1 MSKSALIL
9 VDVINDFFHPDG
21 SNFHEEYL
29 PVLENIKSVL
39 AQARVNGLMIV
50 HTMEEHIPGHPD
62 FEWRKL
68 PKHNFKGTANAQP
81 EKDIEIRAGEYRVP
95 KRRYSAFFATDLD
108 LILRERGIEK
118 LFLVGVKTHVCVRAT
133 AQDAFAYGYQVYVI
147 AGAIGSNHAHLHSA
161 SLEDIDR
168 YMGRVISMD
177 DAFQMFAVETSL
189 NG

>member
-1 MSKSALIL
+1 MNKAALVL

-29 PVLENIKSVL
+29 PILENIKFVL
-39 AQARVNGLMIV
+39 AQARLNNLVIV
-50 HTMEEHIPGHPD
+50 HAMEAHIPGHPD

-68 PKHNFKGTANAQP
+68 PQHNYAGSFNAQP
-81 EKDIEIRAGEYRVP
+81 VQGIEIGGGEYKIY

-108 LILRERGIEK
+108 LILRERGVEK
-118 LFLVGVKTHVCVRAT
+118 LFLTGVKTHVCVRAT
-133 AQDAFAYGYQVYVI
+133 AQDAFAYGYEVYLIEEAV
-147 AGAIGSNHAHLHSA
+147 GSNREHLHFA

-177 DAFQMFAVETSL
+177 DAFQMFAIE
-189 NG
+189 N